1 MQCSFCASA
10 ALHGSNFRLRSPKN
24 VVDEMEHLVEDY
36 DVETIAFMDNTFT
49 LNRKR
54 VEEICAEIKKRNLEI
69 LWGCTARG

>member
-1 MQCSFCASA
+1 
-10 ALHGSNFRLRSPKN
+10 
-24 VVDEMEHLVEDY
+24 VDEMEHLVEDY